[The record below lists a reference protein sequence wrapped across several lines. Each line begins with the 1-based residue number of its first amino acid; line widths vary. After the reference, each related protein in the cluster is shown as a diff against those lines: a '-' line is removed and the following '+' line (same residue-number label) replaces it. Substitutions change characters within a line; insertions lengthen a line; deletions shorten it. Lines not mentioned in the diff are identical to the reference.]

1 MSVFSGLWKQQ
12 NNPACTESGRV
23 FIMLKLDTTSVHER
37 RRRTGADEVLCGRS
51 RTRRLV
57 TRNAECYL
65 RKQGNETP
73 DKITDWWM
81 KMPKKLK

>member
-1 MSVFSGLWKQQ
+1 
-12 NNPACTESGRV
+12 
-23 FIMLKLDTTSVHER
+23 MLKLDTTSVHER

-51 RTRRLV
+51 RTSRRLV